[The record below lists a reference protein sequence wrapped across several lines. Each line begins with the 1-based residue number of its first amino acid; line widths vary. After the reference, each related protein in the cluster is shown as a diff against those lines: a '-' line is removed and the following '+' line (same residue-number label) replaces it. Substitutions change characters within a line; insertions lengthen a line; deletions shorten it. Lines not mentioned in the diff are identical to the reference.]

1 MKAALALTLVA
12 LMGAAATAEAQA
24 LEVEAPLERTIVY
37 PTPPPP
43 SEALPPP
50 PSLSEAT
57 PPEGYA
63 AGSRWESAPGGP
75 EGMVDPILITHPD
88 HDLLI
93 AGTVVLTV
101 SYTIASVLS
110 TMFGTLFGCDW
121 WWGTCE
127 PAVGALGVLP
137 IGHFAAGFSR
147 TSLSFGAFITGGV
160 FAPIEILGL
169 ILLLAGA
176 SHHHPALVPR
186 QRPRAG
192 GLELA
197 TF

>member
-1 MKAALALTLVA
+1 M
-12 LMGAAATAEAQA
+12 
-24 LEVEAPLERTIVY
+24 
-37 PTPPPP
+37 
-43 SEALPPP
+43 
-50 PSLSEAT
+50 
-57 PPEGYA
+57 PEGYGA
-63 AGSRWESAPGGP
+63 TTRWESAPGGP
-75 EGMVDPILITHPD
+75 EGILDPILITHPD

-110 TMFGTLFGCDW
+110 TMFGTTFGCS
-121 WWGTCE
+121 WWGASCE
-127 PAVGALGVLP
+127 PAIGVLGVLP

-147 TSLSFGAFITGGV
+147 TSGSVGAFITGGV
-160 FAPIEILGL
+160 FAPIEVVGL

-176 SHHHPALVPR
+176 SHHHPVLVPR

-192 GLELA
+192 ALELA